1 MKEIPTISRLEVLK
15 NRKEILKNP
24 LPFHAKYFEEH
35 GHTFRINLGKK
46 NTWVFARNPYTIKYI
61 LQKNHKNYQKSVLQT
76 DDLGKYVGRGLL
88 TSNGAFWRKH
98 RRMIQPSFH
107 KKKLVGLL
115 DIMFESIQKE
125 LADLKP
131 NSELDI
137 LPIMGDLAF
146 QVVAQSLF
154 STSDIRKRMQKLKD
168 ITIDN
173 QQMLIKEMRL
183 PYLKWWFQMT
193 GEIRHHLKLSE
204 EAKSI
209 LNSIIVERIES
220 GIEKDDLFD
229 MLLKATY
236 EDGTHM
242 PRKQLIDEVLIL
254 FTAGHETTA
263 NALCFT
269 LMLLAKHQEQQE
281 KLFQEVQGVDFEK
294 GKIMEQLSLLSY
306 TKQCLEE
313 AMRLYPPAYFFDRG
327 SLHEDTIDGVRYQK
341 DTVWLLSIY
350 ELHRHNEFW
359 KDPEVFNPDRFA
371 PQNKRD
377 FSDYYFPF
385 GAGPRMCI
393 GNNFAMYEMIISIA
407 SLSKKYKF
415 STSLNT
421 IEIDP
426 LITLRP
432 KKALLQDNKKAKW
445 FKTTSPV

>member
-1 MKEIPTISRLEVLK
+1 MKEIATISRLEVLK

-46 NTWVFARNPYTIKYI
+46 NTWVFTKNPQTIKYI

-115 DIMFESIQKE
+115 DIMVDSIQRE
-125 LADLKP
+125 IADLKP
-131 NSELDI
+131 NTEQDI
-137 LPIMGDLAF
+137 LPLMGDLAF

-154 STSDIRKRMQKLKD
+154 SASDIRKRMQRLKD
-168 ITIDN
+168 ITIEN

-193 GEIRHHLKLSE
+193 GEIRHHLKASE

-209 LNSIIVERIES
+209 LNSIIDERIAS
-220 GIEKDDLFD
+220 GKEKDDLFD

-236 EDGTHM
+236 EDGTRM

-269 LMLLAKHQEQQE
+269 LMLLAKHKEFQER
-281 KLFQEVQGVDFEK
+281 LYQEVQKVNFEE
-294 GKIMEQLSLLSY
+294 GKIMEQLSLLPF
-306 TKQCLEE
+306 TKQCIEE
-313 AMRLYPPAYFFDRG
+313 AMRLYPPAYFFDR
-327 SLHEDTIDGVRYQK
+327 SSIEEDTIDHVTYKK

-350 ELHRHNEFW
+350 ELHRHSDFW
-359 KDPEVFNPDRFA
+359 KQPETFDPDRFA

-393 GNNFAMYEMIISIA
+393 GNNFAMYEMIIIIA
-407 SLSKKYKF
+407 LLIKKYSF
-415 STSLNT
+415 STPLQK

-432 KKALLQDNKKAKW
+432 KKAVLKFN
-445 FKTTSPV
+445 PR

>member
-1 MKEIPTISRLEVLK
+1 MKEIATISRLEVLK

-24 LPFHAKYFEEH
+24 LPFHAKYFQEH

-46 NTWVFARNPYTIKYI
+46 NTWVFTKNPETIKYI

-115 DIMFESIQKE
+115 DIMVASIQKE
-125 LADLKP
+125 LSVLKP
-131 NSELDI
+131 NTEQDI
-137 LPIMGDLAF
+137 LPMMGDLAF

-154 STSDIRKRMQKLKD
+154 SASDIRKRMQKLKD
-168 ITIDN
+168 ITIEN

-183 PYLKWWFQMT
+183 PYLKWWFQLS
-193 GEIRHHLKLSE
+193 GEIRHHLKASE

-209 LNSIIVERIES
+209 LNSIIDERIAS
-220 GIEKDDLFD
+220 GKEKDDLFD

-236 EDGTHM
+236 EDGTRM

-269 LMLLAKHQEQQE
+269 LMLLAKHDKVQER
-281 KLFQEVQGVDFEK
+281 LYQEVKKVNFEE
-294 GKIMEQLSLLSY
+294 GDIMEQLSLLPF
-306 TKQCLEE
+306 TKQCIEE
-313 AMRLYPPAYFFDRG
+313 AMRLYPPAYFFDR
-327 SLHEDTIDGVRYQK
+327 SSIEEDTIDYVTYKK

-350 ELHRHNEFW
+350 ELHRHSDFW
-359 KDPEVFNPDRFA
+359 KQPEAFNPDRFA

-393 GNNFAMYEMIISIA
+393 GNNFAMYEMIIIITTLANQYS
-407 SLSKKYKF
+407 F
-415 STSLNT
+415 STPLQN

-432 KKALLQDNKKAKW
+432 KKAVLE
-445 FKTTSPV
+445 FKPR

>member
-1 MKEIPTISRLEVLK
+1 MNKIPTISRYEVLK

-24 LPFHAKYFEEH
+24 LPFHAKYFQEH

-46 NTWVFARNPYTIKYI
+46 NTWVFTRNPETIKYI

-88 TSNGAFWRKH
+88 TSNGTFWRKH

-115 DIMFESIQKE
+115 DIMLDSISRE
-125 LADLKP
+125 LTEIHQNVEQDV
-131 NSELDI
+131 

-154 STSDIRKRMQKLKD
+154 STADIRKRMQRLKS
-168 ITIDN
+168 ITIEN

-193 GEIRHHLKLSE
+193 GEIGKHLRSSQ

-209 LNSIIVERIES
+209 LNDIIQERVDS
-220 GIEKDDLFD
+220 DDEKDDLFD
-229 MLLKATY
+229 MLLHATY
-236 EDGTHM
+236 EDGTRM

-263 NALCFT
+263 NALSFA
-269 LMLLAKHQEQQE
+269 LLLLAKNPDIQD
-281 KLFQEVQGVDFEK
+281 KLFNEVDAVKFEK
-294 GKIMEQLSLLSY
+294 GKLMEQLSQLPY
-306 TKQCLEE
+306 TKQCIEE
-313 AMRLYPPAYFFDRG
+313 TMRLYPPAYFFDRG
-327 SLHEDTIDGVRYQK
+327 SINEDTIHGVSYKK

-350 ELHRHNEFW
+350 ELHRHNDFW
-359 KDPEVFNPDRFA
+359 EQPEAFRPERFSREI
-371 PQNKRD
+371 KKD

-393 GNNFAMYEMIISIA
+393 GNNFAMYEMIMVIA
-407 SLSKKYKF
+407 MLSKKYSF
-415 STSLNT
+415 STPLKT

-432 KKALLQDNKKAKW
+432 KESILKFTLR
-445 FKTTSPV
+445 

>member
-1 MKEIPTISRLEVLK
+1 MKKITTISRFEVLK

-24 LPFHAKYFEEH
+24 LPFHAKYFQEH

-46 NTWVFARNPYTIKYI
+46 NTWVFTKNPQTIKYI

-115 DIMFESIQKE
+115 DIMVESIQRE
-125 LADLKP
+125 LVELKP
-131 NSELDI
+131 NIEQDI
-137 LPIMGDLAF
+137 LPMMGDMAF

-154 STSDIRKRMQKLKD
+154 SASDLRKRMQKLKD
-168 ITIDN
+168 ITIEN

-193 GEIRHHLKLSE
+193 GEIRHHLKSSE

-209 LNSIIVERIES
+209 LNTIIEERIDS
-220 GIEKDDLFD
+220 GKEKDDLFD
-229 MLLKATY
+229 MLLGATY

-269 LMLLAKHQEQQE
+269 LLLLAKHKELQER
-281 KLFQEVQGVDFEK
+281 LYLEVHNVNFEK
-294 GKIMEQLSLLSY
+294 GNVMEQLSLLPY
-306 TKQCLEE
+306 TKQCIEE
-313 AMRLYPPAYFFDRG
+313 AMRLYPPAYFFDR
-327 SLHEDTIDGVRYQK
+327 SSIEDDTIDDVAYKK

-350 ELHRHNEFW
+350 ELHRHKDFW
-359 KDPEVFNPDRFA
+359 QQPEAFNPDRFA
-371 PQNKRD
+371 SQNKRD

-393 GNNFAMYEMIISIA
+393 GNNFAMYEMIIIIA
-407 SLSKKYKF
+407 ILAKRYSFTTPLEK
-415 STSLNT
+415 

-432 KKALLQDNKKAKW
+432 KKAVLK
-445 FKTTSPV
+445 FIPR